1 MKIVFGKFSYDDQEF
16 IITNPETPTP
26 WMNYLNNKEYCVLI
40 SNTAGGFSFHIDP
53 KERRITRY
61 RYNSIPYDRPGK
73 YIYIKDLEN
82 NQIWS
87 PSWQPVQKPLEKYEC
102 HVGFGYNTIQS
113 VNGGIKATVNYLV
126 PLDDN
131 VELWDI
137 TLNNLSTKT
146 KSLSLFTYVE
156 FALWNAVQDQWDL
169 QYVQNIAV
177 AKFEKNTI
185 FYSLFDLS
193 PKSYAFFTC
202 SDKILTYDCDRETFI
217 GLYRSESNPIAVE
230 KGFCSGSE
238 ALGGNPI
245 AATSLNIILEPGQT
259 KSIVF
264 MLGIVTCKEDSLFVS
279 KTYSTHEQVESE
291 KQRIKKYWLEK
302 FSSFQSSTP
311 DKSFNNLV
319 NNFNA
324 YQCHITF
331 NWSRYVSFYETGI
344 GRGMGFRD
352 SCQDILGVCH
362 SIPLRVRTRILEL
375 LENQFKDGHVYHQ
388 FFPLTK
394 TGGFPDYTKKGME
407 FFSDDHLWPVL
418 SVTYYLKETGDDSIL
433 EERIKY
439 TDGALDTVYN
449 HLKKS
454 IEFSFN
460 NFGVHNIPLIGSADW
475 NDALQMPGKESESV
489 WSAMLLH
496 KTLLEL
502 KELAVHLGKKID
514 FEYFNSRAEK
524 LKDTINTTCW
534 DGEWYIR
541 GYTAAG
547 NLVGSKNSMEGSFYL
562 NTQTWSIIANIA
574 SEERSKIV
582 LQKVKEKLSTKF
594 GIKLFDKPYT
604 KYYPELGGISTFPSG
619 LKENGAIF
627 CHTNPWLVIAECIIG
642 NGDQAFQ
649 YLQSFSPLSKVNIQE
664 IHKTEPY
671 IYSQMITGPD
681 HSKFGQAKNSW
692 LTGTAAW
699 SYYAMTNWILGI
711 RPDYNGLLIDPCI
724 PKDWENISIKR
735 IYRGTL
741 YTIFIENPNHKSK
754 GIKDVT
760 IDNQH
765 SKTNLIPAF
774 NDKKNH
780 FINIQLG

>member
-1 MKIVFGKFSYDDQEF
+1 MFGNFSKDGQEF

-53 KERRITRY
+53 KDRRLTRY

-87 PSWQPVQKPLEKYEC
+87 PSWQPVQNPLDNYEC
-102 HVGFGYNTIQS
+102 HVGLGYNKIKSMCQGLEATI
-113 VNGGIKATVNYLV
+113 NYLV

-131 VELWDI
+131 VELWAI
-137 TLNNLSTKT
+137 TLKNISFKT
-146 KSLSLFTYVE
+146 KLLSLFTYVE
-156 FALWNAVQDQWDL
+156 FALWNAIQDQWDL

-177 AKFEKNTI
+177 AKFETNTI

-193 PKSYAFFTC
+193 PKAYAFFTC
-202 SDKILTYDCDRETFI
+202 SEKIISFDCDREAFI
-217 GLYRSESNPIAVE
+217 GQYRSESNPISVE
-230 KGFCSGSE
+230 KGECSGTE

-245 AATSLNIILEPGQT
+245 AATSLNVTLEPSQT

-264 MLGIVTCKEDSLFVS
+264 MLGIVKNKEDSFTIS
-279 KTYSTHEQVESE
+279 KKYNNIEQVESE
-291 KQRIKKYWLEK
+291 KQRIKESWLEK
-302 FSSFQSSTP
+302 FSTFQSTTP
-311 DKSFNNLV
+311 NNSFDNLV

-324 YQCHITF
+324 YQCHTTF

-362 SIPLRVRTRILEL
+362 SIPQCVRDRILEL

-407 FFSDDHLWPVL
+407 FFSDDHLWIIL
-418 SVTYYLKETGDDSIL
+418 SITHYLKETGDNSIL
-433 EERIKY
+433 DERLKY
-439 TDGALDTVYN
+439 VDNSIDSVYN

-460 NFGVHNIPLIGSADW
+460 NFGVDNIPLMGSADW

-496 KTLLEL
+496 KALLEM
-502 KELAVHLGKKID
+502 KELSMYLGNKKDADSFDI
-514 FEYFNSRAEK
+514 SAEK
-524 LKDTINTTCW
+524 LRDTINTTCW

-541 GYTAAG
+541 GFTASHD
-547 NLVGSKNSMEGSFYL
+547 LVGSKNSNEGIFYL
-562 NTQTWSIIANIA
+562 NPQTWSIIANIA
-574 SEERSKIV
+574 SEDRSKIV
-582 LQKVKEKLSTKF
+582 LQKIKEKLSTKY
-594 GIKLFDKPYT
+594 GVKLFDKPYT
-604 KYYPELGGISTFPSG
+604 KYYPELGGISTFPPG

-627 CHTNPWLVIAECIIG
+627 CHTNPWLVIAECVMG
-642 NGDQAFQ
+642 NGDIAFQ
-649 YLQSFSPLSKVNIQE
+649 YLESFSPISKVFNQE

-671 IYSQMITGPD
+671 IYSQMITGPA

-699 SYYAMTNWILGI
+699 SYYAMTDWILGI
-711 RPDYNGLLIDPCI
+711 RPDYKGLLVDPCI
-724 PKDWENISIKR
+724 PKDWEDIIIKRLFRGSHYTISIS
-735 IYRGTL
+735 
-741 YTIFIENPNHKSK
+741 NPNHKSK
-754 GIKDVT
+754 GIKEVT
-760 IDNQH
+760 IDDVP

-774 NDKKNH
+774 MDNKNH
-780 FINIQLG
+780 FINIKMG